1 MAIVADGSL
10 IKAIIAG
17 HMHYNYEG
25 FFKVKPQI
33 LTSCE
38 DLIIIEFT

>member
-25 FFKVKPQI
+25 FFKGKPQV
-33 LTSCE
+33 LTSCT
-38 DLIIIEFT
+38 DVRIIEFT